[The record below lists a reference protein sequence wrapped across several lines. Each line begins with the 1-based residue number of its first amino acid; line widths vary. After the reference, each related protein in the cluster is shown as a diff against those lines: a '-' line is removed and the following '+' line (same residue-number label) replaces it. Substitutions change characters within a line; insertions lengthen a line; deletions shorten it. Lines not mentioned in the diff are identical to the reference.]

1 MNINFSGG
9 SLFMIQDDK
18 CNKLG
23 DRTSSAEESLVN
35 TTTELSKAF
44 KSIGHNAAEFS
55 CEIESFNQS
64 LFDQHCTIAPISEM
78 TLEYQHPIMIQAR
91 WHKKPRIRK
100 KWLKRY
106 GMKPDIVKILCSAHA
121 ITMVPAETE
130 VDILGKINTSVQHE
144 YTFEADINHRKY
156 VLRPDQKRKDIKI
169 EW

>member
-1 MNINFSGG
+1 MNIDFTGG
-9 SLFMIQDDK
+9 SLFMFEDGKSTLLADK
-18 CNKLG
+18 VTG
-23 DRTSSAEESLVN
+23 TSELELNAKE
-35 TTTELSKAF
+35 ELSTVYKL
-44 KSIGHNAAEFS
+44 NNTAEFS
-55 CEIESFNQS
+55 CEIDSFDKELLDKYCS
-64 LFDQHCTIAPISEM
+64 IGPISEM

-130 VDILGKINTSVQHE
+130 VNMLGKINTSVQQE

-156 VLRPDQKRKDIKI
+156 VLRPDQKRKGIKI